1 MLGNKQVTAVSVI
14 NDNMKNDTV
23 KSELNREKS
32 HKIKLEIDL
41 LVEEFNSLND
51 LVEITAISYTS
62 RPVQQTPKP

>member
-1 MLGNKQVTAVSVI
+1 MNNEQKKDSE
-14 NDNMKNDTV
+14 
-23 KSELNREKS
+23 KSLNREKS
-32 HKIKLEIDL
+32 YKIKLEIDL